1 MEKNKVK
8 VLINN
13 AEYTLVTAE
22 PAEYVQRV
30 AIKVDRKLKEIK
42 KENPQLTNVMAAM
55 LTAINLSDE
64 YIKLEDAADNLRK
77 QVADY
82 SKNEMKLTAA
92 LDDRTAKVEE
102 LEKTVQELKIELAR
116 WGGKTQSSG
125 YKKY

>member
-22 PAEYVQRV
+22 PDEYVQRV
-30 AIKVDRKLKEIK
+30 AVKVDKKLKEIK

-64 YIKLEDAADNLRK
+64 YIKLEDTADNLRK

-82 SKNEMKLTAA
+82 AKNEMKLTAA

-116 WGGKTQSSG
+116 WGGKTQSPG

>member
-13 AEYTLVTAE
+13 TEYTLVTAE

-30 AIKVDRKLKEIK
+30 AVKVDKKIKEIQS
-42 KENPQLTNVMAAM
+42 EYPQLTNVMSAM

-64 YIKLEDAADNLRK
+64 YIKLEDATDNLRK

-82 SKNEMKLTAA
+82 AKNEMKLTAA
-92 LDDRTAKVEE
+92 LDERTAKVGE
-102 LEKTVQELKIELAR
+102 LEKAVQELKIELAR
-116 WGGKTQSSG
+116 CGAKSQSSG
-125 YKKY
+125 YRKY